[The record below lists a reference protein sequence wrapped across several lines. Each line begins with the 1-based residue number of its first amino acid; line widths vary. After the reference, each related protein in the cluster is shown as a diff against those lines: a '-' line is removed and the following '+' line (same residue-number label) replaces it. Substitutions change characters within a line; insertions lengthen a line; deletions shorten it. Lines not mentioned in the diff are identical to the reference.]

1 MKFFAVAV
9 ALLVPSTEARL
20 SSTGG
25 LFSSLATPVHCGGH
39 SARKCSECPQGN
51 GANWCN
57 GDCQWVADSCIPLVS
72 CGWFRAGTCAECTGF
87 PFYGESTFCHGDC
100 HWVSN
105 SCVKE
110 CKDSSKIYGG
120 CSYWAALGDCR
131 HVSRECPVSCN
142 SCPGAEDPSASN
154 AMQAQA

>member
-72 CGWFRAGTCAECTGF
+72 DDPDEELNPRDVDRHDSTSLGLVASVLKKNLRA
-87 PFYGESTFCHGDC
+87 
-100 HWVSN
+100 
-105 SCVKE
+105 
-110 CKDSSKIYGG
+110 
-120 CSYWAALGDCR
+120 
-131 HVSRECPVSCN
+131 
-142 SCPGAEDPSASN
+142 
-154 AMQAQA
+154 